1 MDHFQ
6 ATGAERHNGILAP
19 EEMALLQDLARD
31 CIGDKPAVRITG
43 NAKLSDLL
51 RPGGT
56 MDRIARSKLGDDALP
71 VRAILFDKRPGA
83 NWALGWHQDRTIA
96 VTERIDVA
104 GFEHW
109 SVKSGMPHVEPPFEI
124 IEKMVTLRAHL
135 DPCGANNAPL
145 TVIARSHRFGRLKK
159 PEIRRLVDRSE
170 VLTCEA
176 DAGDVWVYATAIV
189 HASKAAREP
198 KHRRVLQ
205 VDFAAQ
211 QLPDGLQWLG
221 V

>member
-1 MDHFQ
+1 MDDFA
-6 ATGAERHNGILAP
+6 ATGVERLKGILAP
-19 EEMALLQDLARD
+19 EDMALLQDLAEAS
-31 CIGDKPAVRITG
+31 IGDKPAVRITG
-43 NAKLSDLL
+43 NAKLRDLL

-56 MDRIARSKLGDDALP
+56 MDRIARSKLGDDAQP

-96 VTERIDVA
+96 VTKRIDVP

-124 IEKMVTLRAHL
+124 IGKMVTLRAHL

-145 TVIARSHRFGRLKK
+145 TVIA
-159 PEIRRLVDRSE
+159 

-176 DAGDVWVYATAIV
+176 DAGDVWAYATAIV

>member
-1 MDHFQ
+1 MDDFS
-6 ATGAERHNGILAP
+6 ATGAERLKCILAP
-19 EEMALLQDLARD
+19 EEMALLQDIAED
-31 CIGDKPAVRITG
+31 CIGDKPAMRIKG
-43 NAKLSDLL
+43 NARLSELL
-51 RPGGT
+51 RPGNT
-56 MDRIARSKLGDDALP
+56 MDRIARLKLGDDLRP

-104 GFEHW
+104 GFDHW
-109 SVKSGMPHVEPPFEI
+109 SVKSGMPHVEPPFAI
-124 IEKMVTLRAHL
+124 IEQMVTLRAHL

-145 TVIARSHRFGRLKK
+145 TVIAGSHRLGRLKK
-159 PEIRRLVDRSE
+159 PEIRKLVARSKI
-170 VLTCEA
+170 LTCEA
-176 DAGDVWVYATAIV
+176 DAGDVWAYATAIV

-198 KHRRVLQ
+198 IHRRVLQ

-211 QLPDGLQWLG
+211 ELPDGLQWLG

>member
-1 MDHFQ
+1 MDDFS
-6 ATGAERHNGILAP
+6 ATGAERLKCILAP
-19 EEMALLQDLARD
+19 EEMALLQDIAED

-43 NAKLSDLL
+43 NAKLSNLL
-51 RPGGT
+51 KPDSS
-56 MDRIARSKLGDDALP
+56 MCRIARARLGDDVRP

-104 GFEHW
+104 GFDHW

-145 TVIARSHRFGRLKK
+145 TVIAGSHRLGRLKK
-159 PEIRRLVDRSE
+159 PEIRRLVARSE
-170 VLTCEA
+170 IMTCEA
-176 DAGDVWVYATAIV
+176 EAGDVWAYATAIV

-205 VDFAAQ
+205 VDFSAQ

>member
-6 ATGAERHNGILAP
+6 STGAELHKGILSP
-19 EEMALLQDLARD
+19 GEMTLLKDLAED

-43 NAKLSDLL
+43 NSKLSDLL
-51 RPGGT
+51 RPGNT
-56 MDRIARSKLGDDALP
+56 MDRIARARLGDDVRP

-96 VTERIDVA
+96 VAKRIDVA
-104 GFEHW
+104 GFDHW

-124 IEKMVTLRAHL
+124 IAKMVTLRAHL
-135 DPCGANNAPL
+135 DACGANNAPL
-145 TVIARSHRFGRLKK
+145 TVIAGSHRFGRLKK
-159 PEIRRLVDRSE
+159 PEIRRLVERSE
-170 VLTCEA
+170 ILTCEA
-176 DAGDVWVYATAIV
+176 EAGDVWAYATAIV

-205 VDFAAQ
+205 VDFSAE